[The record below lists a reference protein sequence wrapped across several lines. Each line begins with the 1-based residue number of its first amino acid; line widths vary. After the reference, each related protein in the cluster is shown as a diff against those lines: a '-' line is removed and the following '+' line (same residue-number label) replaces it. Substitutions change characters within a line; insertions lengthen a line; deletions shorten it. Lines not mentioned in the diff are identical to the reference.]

1 MCIVV
6 RNPVISVSE
15 ETGRKYY
22 QEVRKKQYTYT
33 YCYFTTV
40 VLLSGAALGTSER
53 RALQTLRKA

>member
-1 MCIVV
+1 MCVVV

-22 QEVRKKQYTYT
+22 QEVRKKKYAYP

-40 VLLSGAALGTSER
+40 VLLSGAAL
-53 RALQTLRKA
+53 QNLRKA